1 MTIIEAII
9 AGVVQ
14 GVTEFLPVSSSGHLV
29 LVHSFFGIKEPD
41 MFFDICLH
49 GATLLAIILYFSRDI
64 LELIRGRNVKML
76 VCIAIGTVPA
86 VGAALLFEDKITS
99 LFGDPARVSV
109 MLLVTA
115 LVLLAGQLSLW
126 FKSRTDK
133 EPGFGSSIAT
143 GLAQAC
149 ALLPGISRSGTTICA
164 GLLLGI
170 KPREAFRFSF
180 LLAIPA
186 IAGAFAY
193 KAVSFD
199 AATSVSEGLL
209 NYSAGMAAAF
219 VTGLVSLRILWK
231 VMEGKVLIFFSA
243 YCFILGLGGILYW
256 K

>member
-14 GVTEFLPVSSSGHLV
+14 GITEFLPVSSSGHLV
-29 LVHSFFGIKEPD
+29 MLHSFFGIKEPD

-49 GATLLAIILYFSRDI
+49 GATLLAIILYFSKDI
-64 LELIRGRNVKML
+64 LELIKNRDVKML
-76 VCIAIGTVPA
+76 ICIAIGTVPA
-86 VGAALLFEDKITS
+86 VGVALLFEDRITS
-99 LFGDPARVSV
+99 LFGDPVRVSV
-109 MLLVTA
+109 MLLVTG
-115 LVLLAGQLSLW
+115 LILLAGQFSLW

-133 EPGFGSSIAT
+133 EPGFGSSVVT

-164 GLLLGI
+164 GLLCGI
-170 KPREAFRFSF
+170 KPKEAFRFSF

-186 IAGAFAY
+186 IAGAVAY
-193 KAVSFD
+193 KAVTFD
-199 AATSVSEGLL
+199 AAQAAPGTLL

-219 VTGLVSLRILWK
+219 VTGFVSLKILWK
-231 VMEGKVLIFFSA
+231 VMEGKVLIFFAA
-243 YCFILGLGGILYW
+243 YCFILGLGGIMYW